1 MTPATVN
8 ATDQADVNIAIV
20 RRLME
25 EGFSN
30 GNLAVIEELISA
42 DCVEHQRGNGS
53 GVEGVKRVV
62 STLHGWFSD
71 FRLEIEDVVARGDT
85 VWIRNRATGTNTGRF
100 LGFEATYR
108 PIDITVFDVV
118 RIEGGRVV
126 EHWGVPDQLGV
137 ALQLGLFAP
146 SRTSGHGPETE

>member
-1 MTPATVN
+1 MTPATGN
-8 ATDQADVNIAIV
+8 AIDQAQVNIGIV

-30 GNLAVIEELISA
+30 GDLAVVEELISPG
-42 DCVEHQRGNGS
+42 CVEHQRGNAP

-62 STLHGWFSD
+62 STLRGWFSD
-71 FRLEIEDVVARGDT
+71 FRIEIEDVVANDDT
-85 VWIRNRATGTNTGRF
+85 VWFRNRATGTNTGRF
-100 LGFEATYR
+100 LGFEATGR

-146 SRTSGHGPETE
+146 PGRAGH